1 MIRIESEQI
10 QVDIDELGAQISSI
24 KLKSK
29 DLEFL
34 WQKDPQYW
42 SSSAP
47 VPFPIIGRL
56 NENKRIFHAL
66 EWNYPL

>member
-29 DLEFL
+29 DLEF
-34 WQKDPQYW
+34 
-42 SSSAP
+42 
-47 VPFPIIGRL
+47 
-56 NENKRIFHAL
+56 
-66 EWNYPL
+66 